1 MNNARKIYRV
11 KDEVNE
17 ETIGLFTSYR
27 LALSSAIEYLS
38 GFMEDEY
45 TEVVIE
51 KFQEVRPGKFRRI
64 KRFPYV
70 SKDLCRRK
78 TSEM

>member
-11 KDEVNE
+11 KDEINE
-17 ETIGLFTSYR
+17 ETIGLFKTYR
-27 LALSSAIEYLS
+27 YALSSAIEYLS
-38 GFMEDEY
+38 GFLEDEY

-51 KFQEVRPGKFRRI
+51 KFEEIKPGKFKKV

>member
-1 MNNARKIYRV
+1 MNNARKFYRV
-11 KDEVNE
+11 KDEIND
-17 ETIGLFTSYR
+17 ETIGLYRTYR
-27 LALSSAIEYLS
+27 LALSSAINYLS

-51 KFQEVRPGKFRRI
+51 KFEESKPGRFKRV

-70 SKDLCRRK
+70 SKDLCKREIG
-78 TSEM
+78 EM

>member
-1 MNNARKIYRV
+1 MNNARKFYRV
-11 KDEVNE
+11 KDEIND
-17 ETIGLFTSYR
+17 ETIGLYRTYR
-27 LALSSAIEYLS
+27 LALSSAINYLS

-51 KFQEVRPGKFRRI
+51 KFEESMPGRFKRV

-70 SKDLCRRK
+70 SKDLCKREI
-78 TSEM
+78 SEM